1 MPKMIT
7 YYDEVKFEDI
17 PFYSTKAIALKKV
30 VNNSQEKDFIWN
42 ILHKEFISYM
52 DDFQD
57 DILTL
62 AGSALQNAYPVTQI
76 DTFMAYKGQK
86 CVEDNGYA
94 LIDGRFV
101 YREE

>member
-1 MPKMIT
+1 MIT
-7 YYDEVKFEDI
+7 YYDEVKFENV
-17 PFYSTKAIALKKV
+17 PFFSTKATALRKAI
-30 VNNSQEKDFIWN
+30 NNSQEKDFIWN
-42 ILHKEFISYM
+42 FLHKEFLSYM

-57 DILTL
+57 DVLTL

-101 YREE
+101 YKEE